1 MATRSK
7 GRHAQILVE
16 REEREAVLAVISANS
31 SVTIEAL
38 LDHLPWMRWGHL
50 FSILGECLQEGSV
63 ILCQK
68 EFQFEVRVINS
79 SQNGSD
85 ERCSDRSC
93 SVKLGRSADRYLTRS

>member
-1 MATRSK
+1 MATRRNEMGS
-7 GRHAQILVE
+7 QIFVE
-16 REEREAVLAVISANS
+16 REDREAVFAVISAS
-31 SVTIEAL
+31 QSITIEAL

>member
-16 REEREAVLAVISANS
+16 REEHEAVLAVISANS

-50 FSILGECLQEGSV
+50 FSIIGECLREGSV

-68 EFQFEVRVINS
+68 NFQFEFRSIHSSPRGNGEDVPTAHVRSNP
-79 SQNGSD
+79 G
-85 ERCSDRSC
+85 
-93 SVKLGRSADRYLTRS
+93 GRLMAI